1 MMYVYRNLYG
11 IFSMHEYWYSKGI
24 MKSSLWNYKDVVELL
39 VRFMFQVLQLWFLKN
54 ILISY

>member
-39 VRFMFQVLQLWFLKN
+39 FRFMFQVLQL
-54 ILISY
+54 